1 MDTPVMQGMK
11 TFHTIAGLREVLD
24 EARQQ
29 GKALGFVPT
38 MGNLHEGHLQLVHQ
52 AGELSDVVIASIFVN
67 PLQFGLNE
75 DWEKYPRTFEDDVRK
90 LEDAGCHYLF
100 YPDENEIY
108 PNGMADQTRVVVP
121 TMTDILCGASRP
133 GHFEGV
139 TTVVSKLLNIVQPDT
154 AIFGIKD
161 FQQLAVIRRMV
172 EDLCIPVDIVGAPIA
187 RDYDGLALSSRNSYL
202 TEAERPRV
210 KLLYQTLC
218 WCRDEIAGGARDF
231 AGLES
236 AATDKLERGGFR
248 VDYVSIR
255 NAKSLEPA
263 AHDDTEVVILGAIYT
278 SGARLIDNVS
288 LNVELSA
295 EVGSNRIMLTNM
307 LKAKLHMASVTQA
320 ELWYDG
326 SCAIDSNLLKLA
338 GMREFEQIDIY
349 NVNNGERFTT
359 YIIKA
364 EAGSGIISMNGAAAR
379 KVQVGDR
386 IIIATYGQL
395 DEAEADVHKPK
406 LVYLDA
412 DNSVE
417 RTANTIPVQAVS

>member
-11 TFHTIAGLREVLD
+11 IFHTIAGLREVLD

-295 EVGSNRIMLTNM
+295 EVG
-307 LKAKLHMASVTQA
+307 
-320 ELWYDG
+320 E
-326 SCAIDSNLLKLA
+326 
-338 GMREFEQIDIY
+338 
-349 NVNNGERFTT
+349 
-359 YIIKA
+359 
-364 EAGSGIISMNGAAAR
+364 
-379 KVQVGDR
+379 
-386 IIIATYGQL
+386 
-395 DEAEADVHKPK
+395 
-406 LVYLDA
+406 
-412 DNSVE
+412 
-417 RTANTIPVQAVS
+417 